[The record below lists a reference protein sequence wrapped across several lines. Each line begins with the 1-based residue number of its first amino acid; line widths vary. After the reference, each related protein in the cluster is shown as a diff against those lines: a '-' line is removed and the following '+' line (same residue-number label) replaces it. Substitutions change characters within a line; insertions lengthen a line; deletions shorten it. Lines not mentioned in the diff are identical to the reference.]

1 MSYTLNNGTP
11 SGKKI
16 SYGSQITIDQEL
28 EIYRP
33 NAPLQNP
40 RVIPSGT
47 IITLVS
53 GGPPKGGVLINI
65 PAGLRNNKGL
75 ISTNPRVWY
84 FLISSLKKYTFEGVS
99 VNANKPIKYQN
110 LNTLYTKASS
120 EINPLIK
127 QKLFMNLQNRI
138 TKYGVNSSPNQTS
151 AVNTI
156 KANITT
162 YLTSPITYQ
171 ILSALYTKASNTMNS
186 STKQKLLMNL
196 QNRITKYGISS
207 AGISANQAKQIQT
220 IKNSIKKNLN
230 IQMQPT
236 SSKSKGKPLQYAM
249 LVKMYNI
256 ANKTIDSKQKN
267 RFLNSLNSKI
277 RTNGINF
284 SNQTNKTTGEIVGLT
299 NNQLAK
305 IVSIEKAILQYEKNK
320 RAKAVNSGMMNGRMN
335 GM

>member
-1 MSYTLNNGTP
+1 MSYTLNNGTT

-16 SYGSQITIDQEL
+16 SYGSQITIEQEL

-33 NAPLQNP
+33 KEPLKNP

-47 IITLVS
+47 ILTLLA
-53 GGPPKGGVLINI
+53 GIPPKGGVLINI
-65 PAGLRNNKGL
+65 PAGLTNNKGL
-75 ISTNPRVWY
+75 ISTNPNAWY
-84 FLISSLKKYTFEGVS
+84 FVNNTLKKYTFNGES

-110 LNTLYTKASS
+110 LVTLYQTASNTKTPIAK
-120 EINPLIK
+120 E
-127 QKLFMNLQNRI
+127 KLMTSLQNRI
-138 TKYGVNSSPNQTS
+138 TKYGINSSPNQTS

-156 KANITT
+156 KAGITK
-162 YLTSPITYQ
+162 YLTSPLTYQ
-171 ILSALYTKASNTMNS
+171 NLSSLYTKASNIMQTAARM
-186 STKQKLLMNL
+186 KLLTYL

-230 IQMQPT
+230 IKMLPT
-236 SSKSKGKPLQYAM
+236 SSKAKGKPLQYSM
-249 LVKMYNI
+249 LVKMYNM
-256 ANKTIDSKQKN
+256 AKNAENSQKN
-267 RFLNSLNSKI
+267 RFLNSLNRKI

-305 IVSIEKAILQYEKNK
+305 IVSIEKALIQYEKNK
-320 RAKAVNSGMMNGRMN
+320 RAKIVNSPIMN

>member
-99 VNANKPIKYQN
+99 FNANKPIKYQN

-127 QKLFMNLQNRI
+127 QKLF
-138 TKYGVNSSPNQTS
+138 
-151 AVNTI
+151 
-156 KANITT
+156 
-162 YLTSPITYQ
+162 
-171 ILSALYTKASNTMNS
+171 
-186 STKQKLLMNL
+186 MNL

-249 LVKMYNI
+249 LVKMYNM
-256 ANKTIDSKQKN
+256 ANKTIDPNQKN